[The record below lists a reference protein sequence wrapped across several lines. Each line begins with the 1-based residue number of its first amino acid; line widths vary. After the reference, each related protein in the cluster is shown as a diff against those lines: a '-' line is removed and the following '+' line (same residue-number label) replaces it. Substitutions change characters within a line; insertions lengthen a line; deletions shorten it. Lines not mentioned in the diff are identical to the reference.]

1 MGVAFLGVVI
11 ALISALMLPN
21 KASTQET
28 LKLEAGFGQ
37 KKKTYSKNARKQSK
51 RALLSRPEG
60 FVAASESSPLEGGL
74 QKGISSFLSR
84 RRFAPLLVIGMN
96 LFLRRAGAP
105 GNLAFV
111 LPAMT
116 FSPVVQKGS
125 IGDASTFS
133 ISRVI
138 AKEAD
143 QVDNMWAL
151 TRFTTQ
157 RAARTLPTPVRRPAW
172 QQPSSRA
179 AVIPGKPP
187 VWPSEAKHF

>member
-1 MGVAFLGVVI
+1 MGVAFLGFVI
-11 ALISALMLPN
+11 ALISAFMLPN
-21 KASTQET
+21 KAHTRET
-28 LKLEAGFGQ
+28 LELEAGFGK
-37 KKKTYSKNARKQSK
+37 KKKTHSKNALKQSK
-51 RALLSRPEG
+51 RALLSRPKG
-60 FVAASESSPLEGGL
+60 FVAASESSPLQGGL
-74 QKGISSFLSR
+74 QKGISSFLSN

-116 FSPVVQKGS
+116 SSPVVQQIV

-133 ISRVI
+133 SSRVG

-143 QVDNMWAL
+143 QEDNMWAL

-157 RAARTLPTPVRRPAW
+157 RATRILPTPVRRPAW
-172 QQPSSRA
+172 QQPSSRT